1 MSENMRSSSAKRD
14 SANNIYLPKLARIA
28 GIKDEVPGPRGI
40 KTFVVEFPDGD
51 GFEHECGQCAMISV
65 FGKGESMISI
75 ASAPAEKDY
84 KQFSI
89 MRTGRVTTAIHGMKP
104 GDIIGVRG
112 PYGNKFPLESWKGRN
127 LVFIGGGVGLAPI
140 WPVIQTAVANRA
152 DFGKIA
158 VFYGARTSRDIMYAE
173 ALEALRGA
181 ADVHLSIDAPEESW
195 QGFCGFVPANL
206 LDKPQS
212 PDNSIAITCGPPVM
226 IKFVIKNL
234 SGMGFADEQ
243 IYTTIENKMKCGVGK
258 CGRCNAGK
266 DYVCVDGPV
275 YSWAQLKDM
284 PQEY

>member
-1 MSENMRSSSAKRD
+1 MSE
-14 SANNIYLPKLARIA
+14 NIYLPSLARIA
-28 GIKDEVPGPRGI
+28 GIKEEAPGARGI
-40 KTFVVEFPDGD
+40 KTYRLEFVNGG

-75 ASAPAEKDY
+75 ASAPSVKDY

-89 MRTGRVTTAIHGMKP
+89 MRTGRVTTAIHDMKE
-104 GDIIGVRG
+104 GDIVGIRG
-112 PYGNKFPLESWKGRN
+112 PYGNNFPIDEWKGRN
-127 LVFIGGGVGLAPI
+127 LVFIGGGVGLAPV
-140 WPVIQTAVANRA
+140 WPVLQTAVANRA
-152 DFGKIA
+152 DFGKIT
-158 VFYGARTSRDIMYAE
+158 VFYGARSSRDLMYHE
-173 ALEALRGA
+173 ELEALRGV
-181 ADVHLSIDAPEESW
+181 ADVHLSVDAPEEGWKEFS
-195 QGFCGFVPANL
+195 GFVPSNL

-212 PDNSIAITCGPPVM
+212 PDNAIAITCGPPIM

-258 CGRCNAGK
+258 CGRCNTGK
-266 DYVCVDGPV
+266 DYVCVKGPV